1 MTQNGRLLMF
11 VAILTALAGGIWL
24 GVWFFD
30 AAT

>member
-1 MTQNGRLLMF
+1 MTQTGRLLMF
-11 VAILTALAGGIWL
+11 LAILGAFAVGIWL

>member
-1 MTQNGRLLMF
+1 VTQTGRLLMF
-11 VAILTALAGGIWL
+11 LAILGALAGGIWL